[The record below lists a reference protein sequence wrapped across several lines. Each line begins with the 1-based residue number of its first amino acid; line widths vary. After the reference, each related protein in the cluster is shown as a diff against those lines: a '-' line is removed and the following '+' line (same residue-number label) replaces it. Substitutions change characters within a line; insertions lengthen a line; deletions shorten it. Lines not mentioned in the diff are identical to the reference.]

1 MTKIL
6 FAIALV
12 STSCFAQKQ
21 PSMED
26 SIFELVNYV
35 RQEPKRFLTEVAQPY
50 IKSNELENSSYS
62 KSLTRTLQKQN
73 PLPPL
78 SRNKQ
83 LMDMAANFAVEAG
96 RKGWTDHVR
105 TDARFKKYAP
115 EIEIT
120 GENLQFGSAD
130 ALSVIMELLIDE
142 GVRNLGHR
150 KNILDPEFSL
160 IGIGFGNHKTFDTI
174 GVIVFGGFE

>member
-6 FAIALV
+6 FAIVLV

-35 RQEPKRFLTEVAQPY
+35 RQEPKRFLTEVAHPY
-50 IKSNELENSSYS
+50 IESNELENSSYA
-62 KSLTRTLQKQN
+62 KSLIRTLKKQN

-78 SRNKQ
+78 SRNEQ

-105 TDARFKKYAP
+105 TDTRFTKYAP

-160 IGIGFGNHKTFDTI
+160 IGIGLGNHKTFDTI

>member
-1 MTKIL
+1 MIKIL

-21 PSMED
+21 QSMED

-50 IKSNELENSSYS
+50 IKSNELENSSYA

-174 GVIVFGGFE
+174 GVIVFGGYE

>member
-1 MTKIL
+1 MIKIL

-50 IKSNELENSSYS
+50 IKSNELENSSYA